1 MPAERLSRRV
11 MIVAGEA
18 SGDLHGAKLLHAL
31 KKLHPDMD
39 CYGIGGERMR
49 QAGFHSLVD
58 VSELSVIGLT
68 EAVKH
73 YRRLRKILNRMKEEL
88 QLNRPEV
95 LVLIDSPDFNLP
107 LAKAARKLGIKVLY
121 YISPQIWAWRS
132 SRIRVIKHCVDMM
145 ATVFPFEESFYRDAG
160 VPVAYVGHPLVED
173 AHATADRAAL
183 IRSMGLDAEKRIV
196 GIFPGSRESEIEHN
210 LPVLVQSALA
220 LSKRLGNLQF
230 VVPVAPTLPV
240 HMVERYIQH
249 TPADITATN
258 SDIYDVIDAC
268 DAVAATSGTVTLQVT
283 LMQTPM
289 VILYRVSPL
298 TYLILKRLVNFSY
311 AGIANVI
318 ADREICRE
326 FIQHEAS
333 PENIAGELERLLS
346 DPAYTD
352 RMKREMG
359 EIRKILG
366 ERNGSVETARL
377 ALQLIESG

>member
-18 SGDLHGAKLLHAL
+18 SGDLHGAKLVHAL

-49 QAGFHSLVD
+49 QAGFHGLVD

-73 YRRLRKILNRMKEEL
+73 YRRLRRILNRMKEEL
-88 QLNRPEV
+88 QLNRPEL

-107 LAKAARKLGIKVLY
+107 LARAARKLGIKVLY

-145 ATVFPFEESFYRDAG
+145 ATVFPFEENFYRDAG

-183 IRSMGLDAEKRIV
+183 IRSMGLDAEKKIV

-230 VVPVAPTLPV
+230 VVPVAPTLPA
-240 HMVERYIQH
+240 HLVERYIQH

-366 ERNGSVETARL
+366 EKNGSVETAKL

>member
-1 MPAERLSRRV
+1 MPAERLSRHV

-18 SGDLHGAKLLHAL
+18 SGDLHGAKLVHAL

-73 YRRLRKILNRMKEEL
+73 YHRLRKILNRMKEEL

-132 SRIRVIKHCVDMM
+132 SRIRVIRHCVDMM

-230 VVPVAPTLPV
+230 VVPVAPTLPA

-249 TPADITATN
+249 TPVDITATN

-346 DPAYTD
+346 DSAYTD

-366 ERNGSVETARL
+366 EKNGSVETARL

>member
-18 SGDLHGAKLLHAL
+18 SGDLHGAKLVHAL

-49 QAGFHSLVD
+49 QAGFHGLVD

-73 YRRLRKILNRMKEEL
+73 YRRLRKILNRMKGEL
-88 QLNRPEV
+88 QLNRPEL

-107 LAKAARKLGIKVLY
+107 LARAARKLGIKVLY

-145 ATVFPFEESFYRDAG
+145 ATVFPFEENFYRDAG
-160 VPVAYVGHPLVED
+160 VPVTYVGHPLVED

-220 LSKRLGNLQF
+220 LSKKLGNLQF
-230 VVPVAPTLPV
+230 VVPVAPTLPAQ
-240 HMVERYIQH
+240 MVERYIQH

-366 ERNGSVETARL
+366 EKNGSVETARL

>member
-1 MPAERLSRRV
+1 MPAERLSRHV

-18 SGDLHGAKLLHAL
+18 SGDLHGAKLVHAL

-132 SRIRVIKHCVDMM
+132 SRIRVIRHCVDMM

-230 VVPVAPTLPV
+230 VVPVAPTLPT

-366 ERNGSVETARL
+366 EKNGSVETARL

>member
-18 SGDLHGAKLLHAL
+18 SGDLHGAKLVHAL

-145 ATVFPFEESFYRDAG
+145 ATVFPFEENFYRDAG

-230 VVPVAPTLPV
+230 VVPVAPTLPAY
-240 HMVERYIQH
+240 MVERYIQH

-289 VILYRVSPL
+289 VILYRVSSL
-298 TYLILKRLVNFSY
+298 TYLILKGLVNFSY

-366 ERNGSVETARL
+366 EKNGSVETARL